1 MTEREPFATS
11 GGVETA
17 IKEAARKAAASDPS
31 FDVSKRITL
40 EHFNRFLSRVF
51 SEGENSKWVLKG
63 GTSILARIPSS
74 RSTRDIDLLC
84 TNFTLARALEEL
96 IRLASTDLND
106 HFRFEYVNHRD
117 SIGNDAH
124 PYIEGY
130 RVTFNVFIGLAPK
143 GTLQVDLA
151 VGAAMTDDVVTI
163 APATNLD
170 LPRLTSNPY
179 RLYPAVDQ
187 IADKVCATVTAYREK
202 ASSREKDLVDLVVFA
217 VTQDFDGT
225 ALRIAIATELHRRK
239 IVPFEHFTVPTAWG
253 AGYARL
259 NKSVSYCASY
269 RTVELASDLVAR
281 LIDPALTRD
290 ADGKTWSHTSLDW
303 AK

>member
-117 SIGNDAH
+117 SIGNDA
-124 PYIEGY
+124 
-130 RVTFNVFIGLAPK
+130 
-143 GTLQVDLA
+143 
-151 VGAAMTDDVVTI
+151 
-163 APATNLD
+163 
-170 LPRLTSNPY
+170 RLS
-179 RLYPAVDQ
+179 
-187 IADKVCATVTAYREK
+187 
-202 ASSREKDLVDLVVFA
+202 
-217 VTQDFDGT
+217 
-225 ALRIAIATELHRRK
+225 
-239 IVPFEHFTVPTAWG
+239 
-253 AGYARL
+253 
-259 NKSVSYCASY
+259 KSVNYCASY